1 VLFLAFLSL
10 NLQLNYKNQR
20 KNKMLANF
28 SVQNFRS
35 IKDKVTLSFEASKSD
50 DLEDYYIIEPKEGV
64 RLLKL
69 GLIYGANAS
78 GKTNLLKALDFL
90 RDLVLQP
97 IDKKTEPIGFEPFLF
112 DDKTPTQNSI
122 MEIEFYQKSIKYLYE
137 IEFNNDFIVKE
148 ELRFFNPNKA
158 IVFTRTTNKENQLSK
173 IEFGSKIE
181 VNKNHKSI
189 LEANTLWN
197 NTVLGGFLKT
207 NIESSQLQTVIDW
220 FRNILK
226 PIVEPKTDL
235 FSFISEKIETKEIN
249 KNTVLE
255 VLKKADFNV
264 SNIIVDKNERELTL
278 EQIEKISKTESISD
292 KFLSKLKEDKKLM
305 TKTLYFEHS
314 LNDSKKYSLP
324 FGEESSGTQRY
335 YQFGGLLDL
344 LISKPSVFSIDEFES
359 SLHPDLLKH
368 FLLSFLTNSKHSQ
381 LIATTH
387 LRELLM
393 EKDIFRND
401 AIWFTEKKEDG
412 STDLFSLDDFDSSV
426 IRKESSVYNAYK
438 VGKLGATPNLSDYY
452 LDTDYD
458 ED

>member
-1 VLFLAFLSL
+1 MIV
-10 NLQLNYKNQR
+10 
-20 KNKMLANF
+20 NF

-35 IKDKVTLSFEASKSD
+35 IKDKVTLSFEAAKST
-50 DLEDYYIIEPKEGV
+50 DLEDYYILTPKEGV

-90 RDLVLQP
+90 RDLILEPV
-97 IDKKTEPIGFEPFLF
+97 DKKTETIGFIPFLF
-112 DDKTPTQNSI
+112 DDKTPTQNTI

-137 IEFNNDFIVKE
+137 LEFNNDFIVKE
-148 ELRFFNPNKA
+148 ELRNFNPNKA

-181 VNKNHKSI
+181 IDKSHKSI

-207 NIESSQLQTVIDW
+207 NIESNALQNVIDW
-220 FRNILK
+220 SRNILN
-226 PIVEPKTDL
+226 PIIDPKTDL
-235 FSFISEKIETKEIN
+235 FGFISGKLEDDEIN
-249 KNTVLE
+249 KNTILE
-255 VLKKADFNV
+255 VLKKADFNISDIV
-264 SNIIVDKNERELTL
+264 IEKKEKKVTDDFIDFLSLEIDMPKEKIENIKKKGIVEAREL
-278 EQIEKISKTESISD
+278 
-292 KFLSKLKEDKKLM
+292 F
-305 TKTLYFEHS
+305 FEHI
-314 LNDSKKYSLP
+314 LNNGKKYKLR
-324 FGEESSGTQRY
+324 FQDQSSGTQRY

-344 LISKPSVFSIDEFES
+344 LINKSSIFPIDEFES

-368 FLLSFLTNSKHSQ
+368 FLLSFLVNSKKSQ

-426 IRKESSVYNAYK
+426 VRNTSSIYNAYK
-438 VGKLGATPNLSDYY
+438 VGKLGATPNLSDYF
-452 LDTDYD
+452 LDIEHD
-458 ED
+458 EN

>member
-1 VLFLAFLSL
+1 
-10 NLQLNYKNQR
+10 
-20 KNKMLANF
+20 MLANF

-35 IKDKVTLSFEASKSD
+35 IKNKITLSFEASKSD
-50 DLEDYYIIEPKEGV
+50 DLEDYYIIKPKEGV

-97 IDKKTEPIGFEPFLF
+97 IDKKTEPIGFDPFLF

-181 VNKNHKSI
+181 INKSHKST

-207 NIESSQLQTVIDW
+207 NIESSELQIVIDW
-220 FRNILK
+220 FQNIMK

-235 FSFISEKIETKEIN
+235 TTFVSDKLEDNEIN
-249 KNTVLE
+249 KDTILE
-255 VLKKADFNV
+255 VLKKADFNI
-264 SNIIVDKNERELTL
+264 SDIIVDTNERELTP
-278 EQIEKISKTESISD
+278 EQIDKISKSISISD
-292 KFLSKLKEDKKLM
+292 NLLSQLKEHKKLM
-305 TKTLYFEHS
+305 TKTLYFEHLVS
-314 LNDSKKYSLP
+314 DSKKYPLL
-324 FGEESSGTQRY
+324 FVDESAGTQRY

-344 LISKPSVFSIDEFES
+344 LIRKSSFFLIDEFES

-368 FLLSFLTNSKHSQ
+368 FLLSFLTNSKNSQ

-426 IRKESSVYNAYK
+426 VRNTSSVYNAYK
-438 VGKLGATPNLSDYY
+438 VGKLGAIPNLSDYY
-452 LDTDYD
+452 LDV
-458 ED
+458 EHNEN